1 LPVKEDTV
9 PLWLIEG
16 DPPPRA
22 LGELVVQ
29 REDLLARYA
38 TWLRGLQ
45 PDLWQEVR
53 AMARS
58 KGVIDWEAVART
70 GEDVAQIVR
79 YLPAKEVVEV
89 LGTQRAIEAIG
100 LDKVI
105 ATVGLDKVIAAAG
118 AENAFHAL
126 LAQVS
131 PEQIQEMLK
140 RRQQLGE
147 PPAQD

>member
-1 LPVKEDTV
+1 M

-38 TWLRGLQ
+38 SWLRGLQ
-45 PDLWQEVR
+45 PDLWQEVQ
-53 AMARS
+53 AMA
-58 KGVIDWEAVART
+58 KTKEIINWEAVART
-70 GEDVAQIVR
+70 GEDVVEIVR
-79 YLPAKEVVEV
+79 YIPPEQVIEVM
-89 LGTQRAIEAIG
+89 G

-105 ATVGLDKVIAAAG
+105 EAAGTDKVIKAVG
-118 AENAFHAL
+118 PEKTLDAL

-131 PEQIQEMLK
+131 QEQLQEMLK
-140 RRQQLGE
+140 RRQQQGDPPPEGE
-147 PPAQD
+147 VR